1 MRWLPLQHGQG
12 AQGWIAPQAFN
23 PPDGDGRSSSTCFR
37 DGDGACA
44 GHLPPVIPA
53 VGGGPGL
60 GVEARGAWGVGE
72 EKEGTQTSPSC
83 SECNVK
89 TPVKCMMRFAVKAF
103 QLQRRSYLSPPQCL
117 GVGADPPGRGGRL
130 QLGKGRS
137 SWPRQGRGHR
147 PQESRPLRTDRALFR
162 QKRRH
167 WQTLQVPHEKR

>member
-23 PPDGDGRSSSTCFR
+23 PPDGDGRSSSTRFR

-53 VGGGPGL
+53 VSGGGPGL

-103 QLQRRSYLSPPQCL
+103 QLQRRSYLSPPSVSGWELTPQA
-117 GVGADPPGRGGRL
+117 GSAARSW
-130 QLGKGRS
+130 GKGGAHGLARAEGT
-137 SWPRQGRGHR
+137 GRR
-147 PQESRPLRTDRALFR
+147 RAGC
-162 QKRRH
+162 
-167 WQTLQVPHEKR
+167 